1 MPLCC
6 VWCQDVVNFT
16 MACISSNQRYTPHP
30 CCVLAPRYSMPAQ
43 MADSLPCHQSHH
55 HYQITQSSHLVTKAI
70 KPTMEAKP
78 LNSTAQAL
86 STAGQSS
93 NTCPPATSKQHHI
106 YASNP
111 CTAWSSTLWCGV
123 AHHRAPCFDIAFQC
137 CNLGCS
143 TAAALMNEWM
153 SHA

>member
-1 MPLCC
+1 VCLLPDTA
-6 VWCQDVVNFT
+6 CQLKWQIVYRAIKAIIIIKLPSQAR
-16 MACISSNQRYTPHP
+16 MQKLQNQIKNRVHW
-30 CCVLAPRYSMPAQ
+30 VFR
-43 MADSLPCHQSHH
+43 SHH
-55 HYQITQSSHLVTKAI
+55 LKNTLVTQAI